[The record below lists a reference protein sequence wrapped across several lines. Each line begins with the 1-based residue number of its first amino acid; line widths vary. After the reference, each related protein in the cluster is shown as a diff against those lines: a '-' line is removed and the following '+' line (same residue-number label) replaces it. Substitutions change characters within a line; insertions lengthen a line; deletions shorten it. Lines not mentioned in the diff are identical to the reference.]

1 MQCSICGKE
10 RPGQRVSETATWVQ
24 REDGEWSLVEAAQFC
39 NDDTDCRKAVGIQEE
54 EEPDAP
60 DS

>member
-1 MQCSICGKE
+1 MRCSICGKE
-10 RPGQRVSETATWVQ
+10 RPGPAVSHAETWVQ
-24 REDGEWSLVEAAQFC
+24 RPDGEWSLVEAEQYC
-39 NDDTDCRKAVGIQEE
+39 NDDAECRKAVGIQEE